1 MSARLLLR
9 PQGGGAPAELPQRGR
24 LIIGSDRERADY
36 VLEGPGVEAVHCA
49 IGRLK
54 DGGWAIKDL
63 GSEYGTLVNGAPAT
77 AARLAAGD
85 VVVVGSRRLVI
96 EDPLAQSAGTT
107 AAAPKK
113 VDEPSAPQ
121 SAPRAAK
128 AASPSNKPT
137 AQPAA
142 KRGTDG
148 PPELPGYAVGRKL
161 GKGATGTVWL
171 ARQQSLDRE
180 VAIKVLS
187 PRLSADASFVARFQ
201 DEARAA
207 ASLNHPNVVHVYD
220 VGEVAGVH
228 YLSME
233 YMESGCLESRLKAEG
248 PLPWRRALEA
258 LADGARALDYASSK
272 GLVHRDV
279 KPANLMLGADGRVRL
294 ADLGLATAAEA
305 EAVEESSGRKLVGTP
320 QFLAPEVIRGGAATP
335 ASDLYSLG
343 ATLYRLL
350 SGQKAFEGDKAK
362 EVLRSVLQDEPEP
375 LAPRVPGLPANV
387 AALVMRM
394 MAKDP
399 ADRPASAGVVVQQAE
414 ALLSGQAPTMPGVE
428 TEASAGTS
436 RLLIAAA
443 GIALAG
449 GAAWFLLGGNAKTET
464 GGSPSTQPPGESPAE
479 TTPSREDE
487 AELSGVSPPTEPGVE
502 DVAAPEEPEDDDTAE
517 RAFEDRAS
525 VALRVLEST
534 DLPDSERIAALR
546 AFASEWPGA
555 TAATRA
561 LEAAAALEQS
571 LAAAEAVVDPME
583 APRKALLEALA
594 AAAQGG
600 LPRIASAL
608 EAVEGVPGQDV
619 FGQDAAFVAGR
630 NAVLQGLFDAAAEQ
644 ARAYAE
650 GAARLQESG
659 ELDALEAHVESFLR
673 LADPPTPVPD
683 EGLGLT
689 QLRNAAAEARALLA
703 ELPALRA
710 AQAADQR
717 GGDLGLVAAR
727 VEGES
732 GLWSLLETGRLEAAE
747 GLLTNLLAELRTDL
761 MRPAAEL
768 LLADV
773 SRARAGLERL
783 RGAWTTP
790 GWERRKVIDFR
801 GSRQQDFEVTGV
813 GADGPLIQVD
823 GAPSTLGWEPFMGSL
838 RGMSYLFNKRVA
850 GGWPSAA
857 GPELDAL
864 VRLATLLEG
873 LDGARTM
880 LADGK
885 PSERRIEAMTAPFL
899 TLAEG
904 DELLL
909 DRGAAAREREAAL
922 ALAEALRARLAGDAV
937 HEVLHLERLLTDH
950 GESALVL
957 LLRGPE

>member
-36 VLEGPGVEAVHCA
+36 VLDGPGVEAVHCA

-85 VVVVGSRRLVI
+85 VLVVGSRRLVI
-96 EDPLAQSAGTT
+96 EDPMVAGSNEP
-107 AAAPKK
+107 AEPAPKPARAERTRQAPNASAPTGK
-113 VDEPSAPQ
+113 VAARPSA
-121 SAPRAAK
+121 S
-128 AASPSNKPT
+128 
-137 AQPAA
+137 
-142 KRGTDG
+142 RGSGG

-233 YMESGCLESRLKAEG
+233 YMEGGCLESRLKAEG

-294 ADLGLATAAEA
+294 ADLGLATATEA

-320 QFLAPEVIRGGAATP
+320 QFLAPEVIRGAAATP

-350 SGQKAFEGDKAK
+350 SGHKAFEGEKAK

-375 LAPRVPGLPANV
+375 LGPRVPGLPANV

-414 ALLSGQAPTMPGVE
+414 ALLSGQAPATPASEG
-428 TEASAGTS
+428 TSSAGTS
-436 RLLIAAA
+436 RLLLAVA

-449 GAAWFLLGGNAKTET
+449 GAALFLSGGD
-464 GGSPSTQPPGESPAE
+464 PAE
-479 TTPSREDE
+479 DPAEVPSARTPNEVPTGPMPSGEGDAEPANVDPAQQPVDDVE
-487 AELSGVSPPTEPGVE
+487 AP
-502 DVAAPEEPEDDDTAE
+502 AEPEDDDTAE
-517 RAFEDRAS
+517 RAFEARAS
-525 VALRVLEST
+525 VALRVLETT
-534 DLPDSERIAALR
+534 DLPDSERVAALR

-561 LEAAAALEQS
+561 LEAAAALEAS

-583 APRKALLEALA
+583 APRKALLDALA

-600 LPRIASAL
+600 LPRIATAI
-608 EAVEGVPGQDV
+608 EAMEGVPGQEV
-619 FGQDAAFVAGR
+619 FAQDAAFAAGR

-644 ARAYAE
+644 ARSYAA

-659 ELDALEAHVESFLR
+659 ELDALEAHIEAFLR

-689 QLRNAAAEARALLA
+689 QLRSAAADARLLLA

-710 AQAADQR
+710 SQAEDAR
-717 GGDLGLVAAR
+717 GGDLGLVAAK
-727 VEGES
+727 VSGDQ

-747 GLLTNLLAELRTDL
+747 GLLTGLTAELRTDL
-761 MRPAAEL
+761 MRPAVEL

-783 RGAWTTP
+783 RAAWTTP

-801 GSRQQDFEVTGV
+801 GSRQQDYEVTGI
-813 GADGPLIQVD
+813 GADGPLIEVD
-823 GAPSTLGWEPFMGSL
+823 GVPSTLGWQPFMGSL
-838 RGMSYLFNKRVA
+838 RGMSYLFSKRVA
-850 GGWPSAA
+850 GGWPDAA
-857 GPELDAL
+857 GTELDAL

-873 LDGARTM
+873 LDAARTI

-885 PSERRIEAMTAPFL
+885 PSERRISELTAPFL
-899 TLAEG
+899 ALAEG
-904 DELLL
+904 EELLL
-909 DRGAAAREREAAL
+909 DRTAAAREREAAL
-922 ALAEALRARLAGDAV
+922 ALGEALRARLAGDVV
-937 HEVLHLERLLTDH
+937 HEALHLGRLLTDH
-950 GESALVL
+950 AESALVL
-957 LLRGPE
+957 ILRGPR